1 MEVKIIFLRPPIK
14 SIWDWSVT
22 DINYTIT
29 KNRLIEENWLAW
41 GKVKTTKKNKSVYK
55 KAESQGQVLEEIILK
70 KRKCRFGTIL
80 DLLQKGL
87 IQVQMKENGFFVQ
100 ALFFATISDPAD
112 CDSQSIRRDRSLR
125 SQMDQLN
132 KVLDSKNFKKNFLL
146 DCLFNISS
154 WFIFLKCQVRIFQN
168 G

>member
-55 KAESQGQVLEEIILK
+55 KAGSQGQVLEEIILK
-70 KRKCRFGTIL
+70 KRKCRFGAIL
-80 DLLQKGL
+80 DLLQKEL
-87 IQVQMKENGFFVQ
+87 IQVQMKENGFFV
-100 ALFFATISDPAD
+100 
-112 CDSQSIRRDRSLR
+112 
-125 SQMDQLN
+125 
-132 KVLDSKNFKKNFLL
+132 
-146 DCLFNISS
+146 
-154 WFIFLKCQVRIFQN
+154 
-168 G
+168 